1 MTTKQAPRKKKLRT
15 AGFSNPNALKLDIPT
30 PPTLRVCL
38 ARGLF
43 GSGIS
48 PRGHREM
55 TVAHSKRLI
64 ERYPGLYRLADAT
77 PVPSSPPFAREG
89 FACGDGWF
97 TLIDRL
103 SAKLSADPD
112 LVVGQLKEKLGL
124 LRVYFE
130 PSPLPPDD
138 IEEATDAALVEAV
151 AESRITC
158 ERCGKPGKH
167 AQRGGRWSAK
177 CDACAAKE
185 ARRRREFLSPW
196 MERHLALREKSV
208 FERNRLLAASGERSP
223 IDLTPE
229 HALALLEKYPVLYR
243 EAWAAPTSPKSPFAA
258 GGFEIGDG
266 WFALVDRLSEKL
278 AKDTALYVVQ
288 IKEKY
293 GRLKVYFNRDENVP
307 QDPSLD
313 DELEAALVKAADESE
328 RTCEVCGKPGTIDER
343 HRWVSVRCEPCLQ
356 AEEEE
361 RKKVESKKPAAKDPH
376 KFWLDDLALTPKPAS
391 EWFKDIQI
399 ACERLPMCLGFLD
412 FARFS
417 ASRTHQDAVVRHI
430 YQIAVAASHQPSR
443 IRLRHPAVD
452 WKALVRLKKR
462 TTYPF
467 SPPMSPK
474 EIWDFIHKEVP
485 EMEKGLR
492 RRWTKAEREA
502 AEARADA
509 RDVRMADKI
518 CADLDAGRVRAISSE
533 EMRKRLGLGPIG
545 NKPQTPYS
553 HRYHF
558 VFWLEDEIWS
568 AKAPTVRG
576 VYGVGPTAE
585 KAKDSLVEALKLMS
599 ESEGEGRKAAVCN
612 RLVAAWKTGKTKKT

>member
-30 PPTLRVCL
+30 PPTLRECL

-293 GRLKVYFNRDENVP
+293 GRLRCTSIVT
-307 QDPSLD
+307 
-313 DELEAALVKAADESE
+313 
-328 RTCEVCGKPGTIDER
+328 RTCRKIRASTTSWKPRSSRPPTSPSGPA
-343 HRWVSVRCEPCLQ
+343 RC
-356 AEEEE
+356 
-361 RKKVESKKPAAKDPH
+361 
-376 KFWLDDLALTPKPAS
+376 
-391 EWFKDIQI
+391 
-399 ACERLPMCLGFLD
+399 
-412 FARFS
+412 
-417 ASRTHQDAVVRHI
+417 
-430 YQIAVAASHQPSR
+430 AASLAPSTSGTAGC
-443 IRLRHPAVD
+443 L
-452 WKALVRLKKR
+452 
-462 TTYPF
+462 
-467 SPPMSPK
+467 S
-474 EIWDFIHKEVP
+474 
-485 EMEKGLR
+485 
-492 RRWTKAEREA
+492 A
-502 AEARADA
+502 ASLACRQ
-509 RDVRMADKI
+509 K
-518 CADLDAGRVRAISSE
+518 
-533 EMRKRLGLGPIG
+533 RKRGKRWRARSRPRRI
-545 NKPQTPYS
+545 
-553 HRYHF
+553 
-558 VFWLEDEIWS
+558 
-568 AKAPTVRG
+568 PTSSG
-576 VYGVGPTAE
+576 STI
-585 KAKDSLVEALKLMS
+585 
-599 ESEGEGRKAAVCN
+599 
-612 RLVAAWKTGKTKKT
+612 

>member
-1 MTTKQAPRKKKLRT
+1 MEAKRAQKKLRS
-15 AGFSNPNALKLDIPT
+15 AGISNPKAIRLDIPT
-30 PPTLRVCL
+30 PPTLRECL

-48 PRGHREM
+48 PRGHREIS
-55 TVAHSKRLI
+55 VAHSKHLI
-64 ERYPGLYRLADAT
+64 ERYPSLYRLADAL

-97 TLIDRL
+97 EIINRL
-103 SAKLSADPD
+103 SAKLSADPN

-124 LRVYFE
+124 LRIYFE
-130 PSPLPPDD
+130 PSPLPSSE
-138 IEEATDAALVEAV
+138 IEEATDAALADAV
-151 AESRITC
+151 AESRVTC

-177 CDACAAKE
+177 CDACATKE
-185 ARRRREFLSPW
+185 ARWRRKFLSPW
-196 MERHLALREKSV
+196 MERMLALREKSV
-208 FERNRLLAASGERSP
+208 FERNKLLAASGERSP

-229 HALALLEKYPVLYR
+229 HALALLEKYPVLFR
-243 EAWAAPTSPKSPFAA
+243 EAWAAPKSPRSPFAA

-266 WFALVDRLSEKL
+266 WFALVDRLSAEL

-288 IKEKY
+288 VKEKY
-293 GRLKVYFNRDENVP
+293 GRLKVYFGRDESVP
-307 QDPSLD
+307 QDPRLD
-313 DELEAALVKAADESE
+313 AELEAALVKAADESE

-343 HRWVSVRCEPCLQ
+343 HRWVSVRCEPCLR

-376 KFWLDDLALTPKPAS
+376 EFWLDDVALTPKPAS

-417 ASRTHQDAVVRHI
+417 ASRAHQDATVRHI
-430 YQIAVAASHQPSR
+430 YQIAEAASHQPSR

-462 TTYPF
+462 TAYPF

-474 EIWDFIHKEVP
+474 EIWDFIQKEVP
-485 EMEKGLR
+485 ELDKGLR
-492 RRWTKAEREA
+492 KRWTKAEREA

-533 EMRKRLGLGPIG
+533 EMRKRLGLAPSG

-558 VFWLEDEIWS
+558 CFWLEDGLWS
-568 AKAPTVRG
+568 AKTPTIRG
-576 VYGVGPTAE
+576 VYGVGVTAE
-585 KAKDSLVEALKLMS
+585 KAKRDLVEALQTMADYLKKTG
-599 ESEGEGRKAAVCN
+599 ESRKAAACN
-612 RLVAAWKTGKTKKT
+612 RLVKAWKTKTR